1 MKYLENNNYEA
12 ALIGALTIGFVIAI
26 VILFYDVKRKYN
38 ERKERS
44 QKKPFSHH

>member
-1 MKYLENNNYEA
+1 MKYLENNNYEVV
-12 ALIGALTIGFVIAI
+12 LIGALTIGFVIAL
-26 VILFYDVKRKYN
+26 VILFYDIKSNYN